1 MKQAIQGYNQRNI
14 QNMNRT
20 LLLSLLRREKV
31 CARTTLAEHSGL
43 QQATVTHIIN
53 DFISW
58 NLVKEIGFLTGMKG
72 RRSIAISLNTD
83 DFAVAGIR
91 IARQN
96 FSVGLF
102 NLRGEAFLIKRVS
115 ILPGQKAREIMDMVI
130 REMDALIV
138 KFPHLRIL
146 ALGAA
151 IPGPY
156 NSVKGR
162 ISIVT
167 NVEGWDKIALKDEL
181 ADHFKVPVTIEEHAN
196 AAALAQ
202 FWYNADTQ
210 ANDVLVYIA
219 FAQGVGAGIVNKGLL
234 LKGATGSAGEIGHT
248 TIDIHGPRCSCG
260 NYGCLEL
267 YCSSIT
273 FVRKVNEAMGKK
285 DELNFHDVVLLVKEK
300 NPIALNLYLEMCDY
314 LSIGVVNVINSFNP
328 QLIIIGDEMAH
339 VEPKLMLERVISK
352 VKERIVPQTLENTK
366 IQLSAYKQDSM
377 VYGAAIIAI
386 NNIFENPTLY
396 FGDGAVP
403 RQNDL
408 FLL

>member
-1 MKQAIQGYNQRNI
+1 M
-14 QNMNRT
+14 
-20 LLLSLLRREKV
+20 

-43 QQATVTHIIN
+43 QQATVTHIVN
-53 DFISW
+53 DFIRW
-58 NLVKEIGFLTGMKG
+58 NLVKEIGFLTGVKG

-102 NLRGEAFLIKRVS
+102 NLRGESLLIKRSS

-130 REMDALIV
+130 REMDHLIE
-138 KFPHLRIL
+138 KFPNTRIL
-146 ALGAA
+146 ALGVA

-181 ADHFKVPVTIEEHAN
+181 AEHYQIPVIIEEHAN
-196 AAALAQ
+196 AAAMAQ

-219 FAQGVGAGIVNKGLL
+219 FAQGVGAGIVNKGVL
-234 LKGATGSAGEIGHT
+234 LKGVTGAAGEIGHT

-273 FVRKVNEAMGKK
+273 LVKRVNEALGRR
-285 DELNFHDVVLLVKEK
+285 DNELNFHDVVLLVKEK
-300 NPIALNLYLEMCDY
+300 NPVALNLYLEMCDY

-339 VEPKLMLERVISK
+339 VEPKLMLEHIISNVKKRV
-352 VKERIVPQTLENTK
+352 VPQTLENTK

-386 NNIFENPTLY
+386 NNIFENPTNY
-396 FGDGAVP
+396 FDFE
-403 RQNDL
+403 D
-408 FLL
+408 